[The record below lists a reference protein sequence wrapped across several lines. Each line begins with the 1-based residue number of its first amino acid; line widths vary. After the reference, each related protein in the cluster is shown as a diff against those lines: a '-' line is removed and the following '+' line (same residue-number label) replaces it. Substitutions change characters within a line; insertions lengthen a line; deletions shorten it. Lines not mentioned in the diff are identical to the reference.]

1 MASCL
6 RLLKSVKVTPPCSSV
21 LKFQGSTNGDASSK
35 PRTSSVV
42 NCRGLSNQS
51 CCRRKYC
58 CAIVAGSA
66 GLPLL
71 LIQPFMK
78 SSDHVRR
85 SAWDRKGLVVPTK
98 KNSVRSLCCSAKS
111 KSERSTLF
119 HRSQHDFQRRKCSSA
134 AAVYCS
140 EVRARKFWASR
151 LFKNG
156 SRSCCGSSF
165 WARKPTSK
173 YAEFVLIESR
183 RTFLLF

>member
-21 LKFQGSTNGDASSK
+21 LKFQGSTNGDASSR

-98 KNSVRSLCCSAKS
+98 KNSVRSFCRCTKSNSSARYSRLSQRSQQNFQRSRYDNEARS
-111 KSERSTLF
+111 KS
-119 HRSQHDFQRRKCSSA
+119 
-134 AAVYCS
+134 S
-140 EVRARKFWASR
+140 EVRHRGWKSSTKLLRNAVASE
-151 LFKNG
+151 G
-156 SRSCCGSSF
+156 
-165 WARKPTSK
+165 
-173 YAEFVLIESR
+173 ESI
-183 RTFLLF
+183 